1 MRIFLS
7 ALILIFSLQSFAKA
21 EDISEFEIEGMSVG
35 DSVLDYYTENE
46 IDTFSHMFYSN
57 STKYKAVA
65 ITDEKFTT
73 YQYIQVEFL
82 TDDKDYIIQSLSG
95 NIQMDI
101 NSCLEEKKNLV
112 EAVLNNSPNSKME
125 EYKKTKHSN
134 EYPKSFVYK
143 TNFTFN
149 NGDKVRIYC
158 MEWSEKA
165 KNREKYND
173 HLTLE
178 ISNKVFLDW
187 LTNVVYN

>member
-1 MRIFLS
+1 
-7 ALILIFSLQSFAKA
+7 
-21 EDISEFEIEGMSVG
+21 
-35 DSVLDYYTENE
+35 
-46 IDTFSHMFYSN
+46 
-57 STKYKAVA
+57 
-65 ITDEKFTT
+65 
-73 YQYIQVEFL
+73 
-82 TDDKDYIIQSLSG
+82 
-95 NIQMDI
+95 
-101 NSCLEEKKNLV
+101 
-112 EAVLNNSPNSKME
+112 ME